1 MPSGFKIAKF
11 IGGIIE
17 VAFFGIFMYECGKE
31 AGKREYASQTS
42 LENQN
47 SMSVDDIREIFI
59 NIDKDAIKKASS
71 FISVK

>member
-11 IGGIIE
+11 IGGMIE
-17 VAFFGIFMYECGKE
+17 VVFFGMFMYECGRE
-31 AGKREYASQTS
+31 VGKREYASQAS

-47 SMSVDDIREIFI
+47 SISDDDIRKIFI
-59 NIDKDAIKKASS
+59 NIDKDTVEKASR